1 MKWCHS
7 SFRNNSSLY
16 IDTLSALLT
25 LSVIAGL
32 FFNGTRFE
40 FYALTYLFLILSFTA
55 VLMKGYSKGIDLPK
69 NHLTALTTA
78 FLIWLAITVTWSLVP
93 YVSAVNFWILGT
105 FPLVFWCFTLSNNQE
120 ELWRKTSILM
130 LFLGLILSAVAI
142 VQFLV
147 FQEEPRA
154 TFLTRTLLGAFLNV
168 ILIVLSAR
176 YILLESKKESQN
188 HALFWSGCE
197 IFFLTFT
204 LGIIR
209 SRGALLGF
217 GVGMSVLLFSAIK
230 MQSRKTRIVYLI
242 VLIACALLSA
252 NIGTSGEMVTRLAA
266 LQNPYSASSGR
277 LDIWQGSWSMLQEAP
292 WLGIGIGTYW
302 LAWPPYHP
310 FQDLSGGFFVHNDYL
325 QIWIEAGLPALILLF
340 MIMLAV
346 LAMLIQF
353 LRNNNIEYRHKIEMT
368 GLFGALLAVSVHS
381 FFDFNLYM
389 VPTMILTGLILGR
402 YHHLYYRHFTVNRP
416 VWKIALDR
424 WIRPSV
430 FKSVLFVG
438 LVAFSTHFGALGVS
452 KYNLDRALEFVAKG
466 DLRKANDYLIRAESL
481 WRSVDTPRIYH
492 AAILQGLLRERK
504 TETNAANRKGLFQTA
519 FAYLGE
525 AERLNPLR
533 PQIYV
538 IRGLLYM
545 ENPEFAQENSREVA
559 AQSFQKALAL
569 DPRYYYARIFYS
581 QLLMKQSNEQ
591 EAVRILEEG
600 IKHLYLET
608 VEIIPYYQAVV
619 YFRAKR
625 GDMAGVKILDQ
636 KIQNIKTAFKESK
649 KEMQGKDLLN
659 RLILPSL

>member
-1 MKWCHS
+1 M
-7 SFRNNSSLY
+7 
-16 IDTLSALLT
+16 LSALLT
-25 LSVIAGL
+25 LSVVAGL

-40 FYALTYLFLILSFTA
+40 FYALTYLFLMMFFAA
-55 VLMKGYSKGIDLPK
+55 VLMKGYSEGIDLPQTP
-69 NHLTALTTA
+69 LAILSTV
-78 FLIWLAITVTWSLVP
+78 FLLWLAITVSWSLVP

-105 FPLVFWCFTLSNNQE
+105 FPLVFWCFTLSHDQE
-120 ELWRKTSILM
+120 ELWRKTFFLMSLIAIL
-130 LFLGLILSAVAI
+130 LSLVAL

-168 ILIVLSAR
+168 ILIVLSTR
-176 YILLESKKESQN
+176 YILLESKKESQG
-188 HALFWSGCE
+188 HALWGSGCA

-217 GVGMSVLLFSAIK
+217 GIGMAVLLFSAIK
-230 MQSRKTRIVYLI
+230 MQSRKTRIGYLI
-242 VLIACALLSA
+242 VLMACALLAS
-252 NIGTSGEMVTRLAA
+252 NIATSGEMGVRLAA

-277 LDIWQGSWSMLQEAP
+277 LDIWQGSWSMLQQAP

-302 LAWPPYHP
+302 LAWPPYRS
-310 FQDLSGGFFVHNDYL
+310 FEDTTGGFFVHNDYL

-340 MIMLAV
+340 MVMSAV
-346 LAMLIQF
+346 LAILIQF
-353 LRNNNIEYRHKIEMT
+353 LRNHKIEYRHKIEMS

-389 VPTMILTGLILGR
+389 VPTMILAGLILGR
-402 YHHLYYRHFTVNRP
+402 YHQLYYRPLTINRP

-424 WIRPSV
+424 WVRPSV
-430 FKSVLFVG
+430 FKAVLFVG
-438 LVAFSTHFGALGVS
+438 LVAFSIHFGALGVS
-452 KYNLDRALEFVAKG
+452 KYNLDRALEFAAKG
-466 DLRKANDYLIRAESL
+466 DLRKANDYLMRAERL

-504 TETNAANRKGLFQTA
+504 TESNATNRRGLFQAA

-525 AERLNPLR
+525 AERINPLR
-533 PQIYV
+533 PQVYV

-545 ENPEFAQENSREVA
+545 ENPEFAQENSHEVA

-569 DPRYYYARIFYS
+569 DPRYHYARVFYS
-581 QLLMKQSNEQ
+581 QLLMKQGNEQ
-591 EAVRILEEG
+591 EAARILEEG
-600 IKHLYLET
+600 IKHYYLET
-608 VEIIPYYQAVV
+608 IEIIPYYQAVA

-625 GDMAGVKILDQ
+625 GDTAGVKILAQ
-636 KIQNIKTAFKESK
+636 KIQNIRTAFKESK
-649 KEMQGKDLLN
+649 KKEQGKDLLN
-659 RLILPSL
+659 RLMFSSL